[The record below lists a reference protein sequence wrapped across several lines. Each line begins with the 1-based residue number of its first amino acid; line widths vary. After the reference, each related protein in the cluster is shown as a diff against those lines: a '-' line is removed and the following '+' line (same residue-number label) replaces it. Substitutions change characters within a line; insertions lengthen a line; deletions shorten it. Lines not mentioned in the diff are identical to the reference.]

1 MTGVRRGPARS
12 ETARVAILEA
22 TARLVTERGYED
34 LTIEGIAADA
44 GVGKQTIYRWWGSKA
59 ALVADCLF
67 EGRLLPTEFFPPDT
81 GDLREDLITW
91 VDTVLGYVE
100 APETAGLFR
109 SLAAA
114 AAADETIGQG
124 LGEAL
129 AAGESLLGRIEQ
141 AVAAGEVASNV
152 SPAIIVD
159 ALVGVV
165 ILRVIT
171 RIPAEPGL
179 ARRLVGAILPASPRT

>member
-1 MTGVRRGPARS
+1 MTGARRGPARS
-12 ETARVAILEA
+12 EAARVAILES
-22 TARLVTERGYED
+22 TARLVAERGYED

-67 EGRLLPTEFFPPDT
+67 EGLLLPTELLPPDT
-81 GDLREDLITW
+81 GDLRADLTTW
-91 VDTVLGYVE
+91 LETVLAHAA
-100 APETAGLFR
+100 APETATLFR

-114 AAADETIGQG
+114 AAADASIGQG
-124 LGEAL
+124 LGDVL
-129 AAGESLLGRIEQ
+129 AAGETLVGRLERAID
-141 AVAAGEVASNV
+141 AGELPPDT
-152 SPAIIVD
+152 SPTLIVD

-171 RIPAEPGL
+171 RGPAEPGL
-179 ARRLVGAILPASPRT
+179 PAELVAALLPRS